1 MLRSCW
7 NLTQN
12 NICVLSRAKFERNR
26 RQWVCREVF
35 PYFHFGHIWV
45 FQCFY
50 HQSSSQTCQKVMWRY
65 LPVTGVF
72 IARSID
78 ETLTYKSVGLP
89 LLVIFRRIMRKS
101 LKIQIKFKKRTC
113 IHRKQMLTF
122 EKNVTATGHITAAAK
137 MNPSYSPVGTNLQY
151 KGSRP
156 FSR

>member
-1 MLRSCW
+1 MYSRVP
-7 NLTQN
+7 NLSVIGGSGSVEKCSHISTL
-12 NICVLSRAKFERNR
+12 VT
-26 RQWVCREVF
+26 
-35 PYFHFGHIWV
+35 FG

-65 LPVTGVF
+65 LRVTGVF